1 MERYPLLFNPNAR
14 SQRGKRALSFVMKHA
29 TRFALYA
36 TKDAD
41 DATELAAKF
50 AQEGYPIIIA
60 AGGDGTLNAV
70 VQGLAGSETA
80 LGVLPTGTMNV
91 FARELGIPVPNL
103 QQSNLD
109 KALAVIDEG
118 FIKHVDLF
126 HANQAPF
133 VQMAGVGFD
142 AQVIEETTWEAKKMI
157 GPMAYLMSAVRVLGE
172 NPTKMKVITDQGRT
186 EEGVAVLAGNGS
198 LYGGQVKLFNQA
210 DNGDNLVDI
219 LIFKE
224 SGYKLLLDSMKGL
237 ATGEIQTGKSSVT
250 YLQAES
256 FKVICDAEVPVQVD
270 GEWSGRSEVV
280 HFRPSASKLRVLA
293 PENPTA
299 SFAQSL
305 VEWVQTISKLD
316 KDEQQS

>member
-14 SQRGKRALSFVMKHA
+14 SQRGKRALSFVMQHA
-29 TRFALYA
+29 TRFVLYA
-36 TKDAD
+36 TKDAE
-41 DATELAAKF
+41 DATNLAAKF
-50 AQEGYPIIIA
+50 AQEDYPVVIA

-70 VQGLAGSETA
+70 VKGLAGSQTA

-109 KALAVIDEG
+109 KALAVIDQG
-118 FIKHVDLF
+118 YLKHVDLF
-126 HANQAPF
+126 QANQTPF

-142 AQVIEETTWEAKKMI
+142 AQVIEETTWEAKKRL
-157 GPMAYLMSAVRVLGE
+157 GPMAYLMSAVRILGE
-172 NPTKMKVITDQGRT
+172 NPPKMKVVTDSGES
-186 EEGVAVLAGNGS
+186 EEGIAVLAGNGS
-198 LYGGQVKLFNQA
+198 LYGGQVKLFHQA
-210 DNGDNLVDI
+210 DNEDNLIDI

-224 SGYKLLLDSMKGL
+224 SGYKLVLDSLKGL
-237 ATGEIQTGKSSVT
+237 ATGDIQTGKSSVQ
-250 YLQAES
+250 YLQAGS

-280 HFRPSASKLRVLA
+280 HFQPSSTKLRVLA
-293 PENPTA
+293 PESPKT

-305 VEWVQTISKLD
+305 LEWAQTRSKLD
-316 KDEQQS
+316 RHES